1 METKSAS
8 PISPLNVILNAAI
21 TEGNLYNSGYPQSFA
36 VFAKVTATWSNTI
49 TFSNK
54 FQWKLFYK
62 CGNFSLIHG
71 PQQPVF
77 WNDTCVYSCFHKAV
91 KG

>member
-54 FQWKLFYK
+54 FQ
-62 CGNFSLIHG
+62 
-71 PQQPVF
+71 
-77 WNDTCVYSCFHKAV
+77 
-91 KG
+91 